1 MTPLLFISCCAMQKP
16 PGTTMQC
23 SVACMHNSMCHAHP
37 GYVSTH
43 REGLLCSDLLAL
55 LSDDALTDEG
65 RATQLG
71 FLTRVCRLSV
81 V

>member
-1 MTPLLFISCCAMQKP
+1 MTPLLFISSCAMRKP
-16 PGTTMQC
+16 PGTTTQC
-23 SVACMHNSMCHAHP
+23 SVACMHNSMCHA
-37 GYVSTH
+37 YVSTD

-65 RATQLG
+65 RAMQLG
-71 FLTRVCRLSV
+71 FLTRVCLMIV